1 MCGICGVFNYGTK
14 ETVNE
19 VLVRKMNDLIAHRG
33 PDGEGIYID
42 GEIGF
47 GHKRLSIVDL
57 DKGNQ
62 PMSNEDG
69 SIWITF
75 NGEIYN
81 HVEYITL
88 LKSKGHVFK
97 TDCDTETLIHL
108 YEEYGEEMLGKLN
121 GMFAFTI
128 WDRNKN
134 SLFVVRDRLGI
145 KPLYYFNKD
154 GRFIFGSE
162 IKCILADKDV
172 DRIPDYE
179 ALGEYLH
186 FYNALGDRT
195 FFKDI
200 ELLEAGYY
208 LVIKD
213 GKVIKKQYWDIV
225 DYEKYDHSEDMLVDM
240 FAELLEDSVKL
251 RLMGDVP
258 IGSYLSG
265 GIDSSTIAVI
275 ASKAY
280 NGKFQTFSAGFDEGE
295 DYDETEYADIVAGI
309 IDSKHYKLYVDS
321 KSFPELLP
329 KLLWYLD
336 EPRIG
341 AAIFPQY
348 YISQL
353 AAKHVKV
360 CLGGQGAD
368 EIFAGYARYFY
379 GTVYRSALQLAK
391 NKVNSF
397 SSKNDTGKVG
407 SNIQK
412 QYNEGIKNWLKQNFS
427 TMLMPYK
434 KRYYSQFRLLNDNL
448 QSELI
453 SPDMKRILDNN
464 DCFDKF
470 NSVIDKCRS
479 RDPLDQMLY
488 WDTKVYL
495 NGLLMLEDRMS
506 MANSLE
512 ERVPFLDYRIVEFA
526 AKLPHNMKLNGLTTK
541 YIVKKLVKRYLPDEI
556 INKRKMGF
564 PVPIKKWFK
573 EEHKDWIT
581 DVLSSKTA
589 AERGIFNSKALE
601 DTINGKHSDDRYWER
616 IIWTALNTE
625 LWFRQFIDK

>member
-14 ETVNE
+14 EPVNE
-19 VLVRKMNDLIAHRG
+19 VLVRRMNEQIAHRG

-42 GEIGF
+42 GQLGF

-57 DKGNQ
+57 TKGHQ

-81 HVEYITL
+81 HADYIPL
-88 LKSKGHVFK
+88 LKGKGHEFK
-97 TDCDTETLIHL
+97 TDCDTETIIHL
-108 YEEYGEEMLGKLN
+108 YEEYGEDLLGKLN
-121 GMFAFTI
+121 GMFAFAI

-134 SLFVVRDRLGI
+134 SIFVARDRLGI
-145 KPLYYFNKD
+145 KPLYYYDKG
-154 GRFIFGSE
+154 GRFLFGSE
-162 IKCILADKDV
+162 IKCILADESV
-172 DRIPDYE
+172 ERVPNYE
-179 ALGEYLH
+179 AMGEYLH

-195 FFKDI
+195 FFRDI

-208 LVIKD
+208 LIIKD
-213 GKVIKKQYWDIV
+213 GKVVKRQYWDVV
-225 DYEKYDHSEDMLVDM
+225 DYEKYEYNDDKLIDM

-251 RLMGDVP
+251 RLMSDVP
-258 IGSYLSG
+258 VGSYLSG

-295 DYDETEYADIVAGI
+295 DYDETKYADIVAGI

-321 KSFPELLP
+321 ADFPELLP
-329 KLLWYLD
+329 KLIWYLD

-348 YISQL
+348 YISKL
-353 AAKHVKV
+353 AAEHVKV

-379 GTVYRSALQLAK
+379 GTIYRSALQLAK
-391 NKVNSF
+391 NKVSSFAKNNSG
-397 SSKNDTGKVG
+397 GKVG

-412 QYNEGIKNWLKQNFS
+412 QYNEGVQNWLKQNFN
-427 TMLMPYK
+427 TLLMPDR
-434 KRYYSQFRLLNDNL
+434 KRYYNQFRLLNDNL
-448 QSELI
+448 QSELL
-453 SPDMKRILDNN
+453 SQDMKRTIEKGNYYG
-464 DCFDKF
+464 KF
-470 NSVIDKCRS
+470 NNVIERCKS
-479 RDPLDQMLY
+479 KDPLDRLLY

-512 ERVPFLDYRIVEFA
+512 ARVPFLDYRIVEFA

-564 PVPIKKWFK
+564 PVPIKKWFE
-573 EEHKDWIT
+573 EEHRDWT
-581 DVLSSKTA
+581 MDVLSSKST
-589 AERGIFNSKALE
+589 AERGIFNAKALSE
-601 DTINGKHSDDRYWER
+601 VVNGKHSDDRYWER
-616 IIWTALNTE
+616 IVWTSLNME
-625 LWFRQFIDK
+625 LWFRQFID